1 MTTDKVKIKE
11 KNIQELATRMG
22 LVTVENM
29 CHYTIPQLVYMVANK
44 VNELIGEVDRFESD
58 VFEVVKTQNENI
70 QYLLGEGLHSEVA
83 TIFENWMEDGTFNT
97 LINQTAFK
105 KVNERLDITN
115 AQLSDIEDN
124 KMDKGG
130 EIVVSQINKNKGK
143 LDQTYMTDE
152 FLSQI
157 RGDAPLNAVIANGG
171 VTTEKLADFSV
182 NNKKIQTP
190 LQPITILS
198 GKDNELPNFDS
209 VNKLFTIPQ
218 GGYDHIIYVGGK
230 AYSGVRDVS
239 VDLTMSSSAGKLV
252 FNTSTK
258 LFRACNWN
266 DGLDDTTEVV
276 VAYFRYADKKYVVNM
291 PCRHTIDGKTPITSR
306 SLSLNHFESEIEST
320 LNHSIL
326 SINGQSIDINDVSL
340 WEVGGV
346 SIDNQTWEKAK
357 SSNNATDR
365 IRMVEV
371 MPIDCGT
378 YKIKTNSSR
387 KLTYKL
393 YKDLTSGAIDC
404 PTWFTNETTLTVPIG
419 GGYIGFLIQA
429 SSLDV
434 IEQGETVITIIPS
447 FEQLKNDV
455 SYLKENSV
463 ENNKTSTLN
472 SVKMVAHRGLSYFYP
487 ENTITSFYKACEY
500 GFKMIETDIEMTS
513 DGHFVIM
520 HDETVD
526 RTTSGTGKVSDL
538 TLSQIRQL
546 TITGGNGIES
556 YQGLRVPTLEEFLQL
571 CKERGVTPVL
581 ELKANVNESDIVRF
595 LDILKKY
602 GFESSAYCIGRNT
615 STLEKIRKLNKDITV
630 QMLLDLTKANIDYCA
645 DLGANTHINVSYK
658 QVTKDLVDYAHTKN
672 VKVNCWTVNNV
683 YDYQDLML
691 HGVDYITTDY
701 LMHNHLLS
709 LSVKEMYK
717 VNSGDGNM
725 TITIPSPTLNHDV
738 YEVSVEV
745 LHKSGG
751 KPYLK
756 SWGYQMNYPEN
767 ASGWVQLKM
776 MVHAR
781 TQTIYV
787 KADNGDFEFRN
798 FKVIHHKM

>member
-1 MTTDKVKIKE
+1 MPVKAKYIKDLPLKRVLDGSESLLVQDLNGTQQAPLGTIVDEIKQNSQE
-11 KNIQELATRMG
+11 KIREVESELA
-22 LVTVENM
+22 
-29 CHYTIPQLVYMVANK
+29 Q
-44 VNELIGEVDRFESD
+44 
-58 VFEVVKTQNENI
+58 
-70 QYLLGEGLHSEVA
+70 
-83 TIFENWMEDGTFNT
+83 
-97 LINQTAFK
+97 
-105 KVNERLDITN
+105 TN

-143 LDQTYMTDE
+143 FDQTYMTDE

-157 RGDAPLNAVIANGG
+157 RGEAPLNAVIANGG

-182 NNKKIQTP
+182 NRNKIQST
-190 LQPITILS
+190 LQPITILN

-306 SLSLNHFESEIEST
+306 SLSLSHFESEIESL
-320 LNHSIL
+320 LNRSIL

-340 WEVGGV
+340 WEVGSV
-346 SIDNQTWEKAK
+346 SIDNQTWAHAK
-357 SSNNATDR
+357 SSNTSTDR
-365 IRMVEV
+365 IRMIEV
-371 MPIDCGT
+371 MPIECGT
-378 YKIKTNSSR
+378 YVIKSNSKR
-387 KLTYKL
+387 KVTYKL

-404 PTWFTNETTLTVPIG
+404 PTWFTGEKTFTVPVG
-419 GGYIGFLIQA
+419 GGYIGFLVQA
-429 SSLDV
+429 TTTDI
-434 IEQGETVITIIPS
+434 IETGETVITVTPS

-455 SYLKENSV
+455 SCLKENIN

-472 SVKMVAHRGLSYFYP
+472 SVKMIAHRGLSYFYP
-487 ENTITSFYKACEY
+487 ENTLPSFYKACEY
-500 GFKMIETDIEMTS
+500 GFKLIETDIEMTS
-513 DGHFVIM
+513 DGYFVIM

-526 RTTSGTGKVSDL
+526 RTTNGTGKVSDL

-556 YQGLRVPTLEEFLQL
+556 YPDLRVPTLEDFLQL
-571 CKERGVTPVL
+571 CKECSVTPVL
-581 ELKANVNESDIVRF
+581 ELKANVNEGDVVRF

-602 GFESSAYCIGRNT
+602 GFETSAYCIGRST
-615 STLEKIRKLNKDITV
+615 STFEMIRKLNKNITI

-645 DLGANTHINVSYK
+645 DLGANTQINVSYT
-658 QVTKDLVDYAHTKN
+658 QVTKDLVDYAHSKS

-683 YDYQDLML
+683 YDYQDLMSY
-691 HGVDYITTDY
+691 GVDFISTDY
-701 LMHNHLLS
+701 LMHNHQLS
-709 LSVKEMYK
+709 SVKELQK
-717 VNSGDGNM
+717 VASGTGK
-725 TITIPSPTLNHDV
+725 TVITIPTAELNVDV
-738 YEVSVEV
+738 YEASVEI
-745 LHKSGG
+745 LYKSGTR
-751 KPYLK
+751 PYLK
-756 SWGYQMNYPEN
+756 SWGYQMNYPDD

-781 TQTIYV
+781 TQTVYIESEE
-787 KADNGDFEFRN
+787 GEFEFRN
-798 FKVIHHKM
+798 FKVIHHKL